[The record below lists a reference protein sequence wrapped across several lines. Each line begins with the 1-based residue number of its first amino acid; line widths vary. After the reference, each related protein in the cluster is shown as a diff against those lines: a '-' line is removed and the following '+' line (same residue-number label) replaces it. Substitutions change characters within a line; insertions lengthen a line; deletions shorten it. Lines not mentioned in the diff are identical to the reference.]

1 VKILTR
7 ELLLFVRSVVVL
19 TTVLAVV
26 QWRVGGPTYGATI
39 GELGVKFGVTAYVLG
54 AVVRLIFL
62 AAKSK
67 RLARRV
73 RT

>member
-1 VKILTR
+1 VKILIR
-7 ELLLFVRSVVVL
+7 ELSLFAISVVIL

-39 GELGVKFGVTAYVLG
+39 GELGLKFGGTAYVIG

-62 AAKSK
+62 GVKSR

-73 RT
+73 PT

>member
-1 VKILTR
+1 MKILTQ
-7 ELLLFVRSVVVL
+7 ELLLFVGSVVVL
-19 TTVLAVV
+19 TTVLAMV

-39 GELGVKFGVTAYVLG
+39 GELGLKFGGTAYVIG

-67 RLARRV
+67 KLARRV

>member
-1 VKILTR
+1 MKTLTR
-7 ELLLFVRSVVVL
+7 ELLLFAVSVVVL

-26 QWRVGGPTYGATI
+26 QWQVGGPTYGATI
-39 GELGVKFGVTAYVLG
+39 GELGLKFGGTAYVIG

-62 AAKSK
+62 AARSK
-67 RLARRV
+67 KLARRV